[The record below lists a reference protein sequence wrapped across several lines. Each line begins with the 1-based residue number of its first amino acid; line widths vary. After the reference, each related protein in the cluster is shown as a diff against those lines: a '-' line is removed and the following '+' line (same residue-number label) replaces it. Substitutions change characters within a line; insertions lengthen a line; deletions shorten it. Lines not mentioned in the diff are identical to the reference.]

1 MQTQPNYSWLRPSA
15 PQPTTE
21 AHLDDGPRGNRASQT
36 GTSPPKLLDL
46 ILKRVRISDHWVV
59 PPGGAP
65 SHRRSLLTEALLDG
79 HLNGGHRVGACPI
92 ERGQN
97 TTRLALFDL
106 DSHGGEVDWS
116 TMCGV
121 ASEIIASAASHGLR
135 AIPVRSSGGQG
146 IHLLF
151 MWNDP
156 QDARSVRDLLG
167 QVLDECGLKNGTRGV
182 RQYEVEIF
190 PKQNSVPAG
199 GWGSMFVLPFAGK
212 SVALDRS
219 TLQEIDPGAMRL
231 EASDPVPVVE
241 PKPVRAPSSI
251 EVPPEIADVQ
261 GALEAIDPNDYD
273 YDGWLRLLFAV
284 HAGTDG
290 SEEGF
295 AVFDA
300 WSQRFKRYTREET
313 EKQWRFARSKKDGGI
328 TVGTLFAEARKRGYV
343 PLSQRPSA
351 EGLEALDEKGEPVDV
366 GAEKDRLLDVFTRG
380 EQTDADCVAFHA
392 LPGEAQVEI
401 MQIVDLAATE
411 ETMKTVRDA
420 IERARGSAAPK
431 VTAQALI
438 EQLRSEPREQV
449 IATWADRAARLPRT
463 EAEEVVAEV
472 ERLTGIKPRKLAGA
486 LNEARASAAKEQARR
501 AFEKKRAGRVEIE
514 VEKGEVGSMSRA
526 AERAIVARGVPGAYL
541 NFAGTPVCVR
551 VDQLPN
557 THLIDDGDASAPP
570 VPQFKPFNDPLMRVT
585 VEGAVIFVGYDVK
598 GRPRREDV
606 PPPVVA
612 QMLQNPSDSVPKVS
626 GLLAHPVVLPDGTLL
641 AKDGLHERTGLYLH
655 GARVDGLR
663 PYTRAEAAEAVARL
677 REGLFREF
685 EFASA
690 LDALVALAGLFTAMH
705 RRLMPSSPG
714 LAVLA
719 SRQSSGKTTL
729 ARVIHLATTGHDM
742 PVTTLS
748 ESTEE
753 LKKHLFALLL
763 RSPEMVCVDNIAD
776 GYTFRSPALA
786 AMMTTDVYCDRVL
799 GQSENRQ
806 VRTNTFW
813 VITGN
818 NLSLGADEITRW
830 MVCRL
835 EPSMARPEE
844 RRFKHADVAQMVSR
858 LRPQIL
864 RDVVGVVWGYLKSD
878 QGAAPSSGSRYPV
891 WDRLVR
897 LPLIWAGAG
906 DVAEVFAKNR
916 ESSPDEIAKAGLLS
930 ALYDLS
936 DGAVFRAIDVK
947 DWLQGSFAGDGVA
960 VLPGGKHEA
969 VRRLRAALAESRVKN
984 ADAPSTSSIGRVL
997 NGSAGACVETERG
1010 PLRLARRGTKEATAW
1025 QVELRG

>member
-1 MQTQPNYSWLRPSA
+1 MNQPDIDLSWLGPSA
-15 PQPTTE
+15 PKTAEAPVEAQQPDHQADLGLTSGISPPIRIHLFRGLKTDTVGRVHQFDSRPAARQHLTE
-21 AHLDDGPRGNRASQT
+21 AGSYASKDDCPMFSAGIFNGPIAGRTPTEFTLVVGEHDAGTVSVDEAIARLQKA
-36 GTSPPKLLDL
+36 GVAAFLYTSPSHTPGTPRWRVVAPLQAPCGPEAYPEYLDLLNGALGGCLAPESADRRRRWFYGRVEGAAEYRVEVAKGGKLLDDL
-46 ILKRVRISDHWVV
+46 AAAEHAIESVEVR
-59 PPGGAP
+59 PPKP
-65 SHRRSLLTEALLDG
+65 KTS
-79 HLNGGHRVGACPI
+79 
-92 ERGQN
+92 
-97 TTRLALFDL
+97 
-106 DSHGGEVDWS
+106 
-116 TMCGV
+116 V
-121 ASEIIASAASHGLR
+121 AASA
-135 AIPVRSSGGQG
+135 P
-146 IHLLF
+146 
-151 MWNDP
+151 
-156 QDARSVRDLLG
+156 
-167 QVLDECGLKNGTRGV
+167 
-182 RQYEVEIF
+182 
-190 PKQNSVPAG
+190 PAG
-199 GWGSMFVLPFAGK
+199 PA
-212 SVALDRS
+212 
-219 TLQEIDPGAMRL
+219 
-231 EASDPVPVVE
+231 
-241 PKPVRAPSSI
+241 
-251 EVPPEIADVQ
+251 
-261 GALEAIDPNDYD
+261 
-273 YDGWLRLLFAV
+273 
-284 HAGTDG
+284 
-290 SEEGF
+290 
-295 AVFDA
+295 
-300 WSQRFKRYTREET
+300 
-313 EKQWRFARSKKDGGI
+313 
-328 TVGTLFAEARKRGYV
+328 
-343 PLSQRPSA
+343 
-351 EGLEALDEKGEPVDV
+351 
-366 GAEKDRLLDVFTRG
+366 
-380 EQTDADCVAFHA
+380 TDADINRAISALSAIPNDSEQRLPYDRWRDLAMALHAATGGAQRALDALIDWTGDGQEAKTAVIWNGFRLGGGIGPGTLYQAAHDAGWVDPSRVPSIEGLTDLVGEAKAKLVGEARAADALGMADA
-392 LPGEAQVEI
+392 LPGMAHLVSEAAQLPEDDRVEVFDKMREVVGDDI
-401 MQIVDLAATE
+401 TERFAAA
-411 ETMKTVRDA
+411 VRGTDA
-420 IERARGSAAPK
+420 AIGRAKASAAPK

-438 EQLRSEPREQV
+438 AQFRVESREQV